1 MDPSYQDFWS
11 VSSIFFTEIR
21 FKLSTGFLNSRPPC
35 PARGLQPSFGSHLLS
50 FSVCTLA
57 GNLHLTLPAGSQSTM
72 AALVHQI
79 FCEFFCT
86 FFDIFLRI

>member
-1 MDPSYQDFWS
+1 LER
-11 VSSIFFTEIR
+11 VKHFFTEIR
-21 FKLSTGFLNSRPPC
+21 FKPSSPISSSGQVVLRFLVGFLVTLP
-35 PARGLQPSFGSHLLS
+35 LS
-50 FSVCTLA
+50 SLSVCTLA
-57 GNLHLTLPAGSQSTM
+57 GNLHLTLPAGSQTTM